1 MTDSNLNQNDPISG
15 FSTTKGMFSKVDS
28 ELLKPL
34 DKDIYKQTESFL
46 DWNTEVDLESSIND
60 FYLKDSDQDSY
71 ADTTGEPYK
80 QAAGL
85 GIDIGGGLALD
96 KATAGLL
103 VTPVPGARPLYFGI
117 NFVGGVGLNI
127 AAQKAR
133 GEENIDIGEAV
144 QSGVVQM
151 IPFGST
157 AKIGK
162 GGLKRAA
169 VQGAATGVA
178 GEQIRKGINEGELLT
193 PKEIFSSAAIG
204 GGFGVTFKGA
214 LEALETIGTKLNKK
228 YAGKTAQE
236 INQQITEK
244 EKKEITDAVS
254 QTDKLK
260 KELET
265 QQPSSTTAQP
275 NNVFQLP
282 QSLLKSKPRYG
293 MANIEFESE
302 LDLAAYLIR
311 SGKKTRS
318 KSYDK
323 IITSFQEQGFSPS
336 EIQAHGETLHK
347 KIKNMVT
354 EIKGNAKASP
364 ENTRGLVLKIP
375 TDTKYIGQSVTKKA
389 KKVKQDLGDKT
400 KTPQQY
406 TNKGVQRTFQKNVD
420 QNIREMKDRN
430 VFEGRKSQIKTKLG
444 ALNKYDERVL
454 DLKNTTRIKK
464 MAEEYIKF
472 YGERPPDELA
482 YALAQNVV
490 LATDEVMVANKKYA
504 NALNSRNF
512 DSIEKAAIEIDEALG
527 KVEEWLTLDIK
538 AIRTP
543 FGRVGKTLQAKPD
556 SGLAG
561 KTVDEVMDMTPA
573 QKRLAAEKV
582 GESTLSI
589 DEAIEQ
595 KREFRDLL
603 KQRIKEAK
611 ESGDL
616 TELYKLANDIQ
627 RTEGKVENV
636 VAVTKVK
643 GWQKSLTKF
652 NKVVNE
658 IGINAL
664 LSAPTTQEVN
674 FISGVAQSYLASL
687 KLVLGSRGPKELEAA
702 KRHIIA
708 LHSNFNFARKAWK
721 ASWDME
727 DNFVNIGNYKGAD
740 SSRFAFSSDADN
752 LAGRFVDRSGK
763 TFRLPMRLM
772 TSTDALIQAP
782 NIIAGATFEAFNVGT
797 NKGLKGDKLNKFIKG
812 HVDSILQYY
821 AENGKTPIEDISKS
835 LPSEFQDELSQIDFD
850 PSITGKILQQSQD
863 FAKTITFTQDI
874 RRDDFIGRQASNF
887 NQFVNANPLARFYFA
902 FTKAPTNILKSNA
915 RLLPGVNEPSI
926 LGVSNP
932 INDLLLPEIRN
943 DLLSKDPVIAQ
954 QTRGELMLSR
964 GLAMLIGGL
973 AVNYR
978 QKTNEE
984 GYIPPIILTGGGPDF
999 SKPEGAA
1006 MWKAQWKNGWSPY
1019 SKGTLQYDDNG
1030 EPLIGEDGEP
1040 VYEYDSYEYL
1050 PEPIAGYMRLMVDF
1064 VNASGV
1070 MGDKPYGD
1078 FTIGWT
1084 GAVGRNIF
1092 NRSFTTQI
1100 NEALSLLQAVPKIGE
1115 GDTPNDSPTNY
1126 RLKRTMQ
1133 IAGRTIVSRLIPF
1146 SNLGAKL
1153 KQAPA
1158 DILEEMGYS
1167 KEEILK
1173 YRQKVDTKVREG
1185 DAINEKREIEDPLF
1199 NKHNEYKRV
1208 LRDIINQSQE
1218 KFIGLNYDL
1227 PFMEEHATGEPVLYP
1242 QRRGLDL
1249 FSLQKYSRSKNL
1261 KYYTA
1266 QKLIGRLLPEPK
1278 EVIVGPYGSKD
1289 NITPKKLDT
1298 YDYNQLRRV
1307 INRVKINGKTL
1318 IERQNDYLEMPEYT
1332 QFAAKIK
1339 EYGLNSD
1346 LGQEAAKIIYSSMSQ
1361 INRSYILKGEAMY
1374 FEQKM
1379 DNEELQRRIDKKNKI
1394 KESFV
1399 NLLQNN

>member
-1 MTDSNLNQNDPISG
+1 MTNSNLDSKKPIKG
-15 FSTTKGMFSKVDS
+15 FSKTQGLFSEIDS
-28 ELLKPL
+28 DLLEPF
-34 DKDIYKQTESFL
+34 DRNIYKQTESFL
-46 DWNTEVDLESSIND
+46 DWNTEVDIESSIND

-85 GIDIGGGLALD
+85 GIDIGGGIALD
-96 KATAGLL
+96 KVTAPLL
-103 VTPVPGARPLYFGI
+103 VAPVPGARPLYFGI

-133 GEENIDIGEAV
+133 GEENIDIGEAI
-144 QSGVVQM
+144 QSGAIQM

-162 GGLKRAA
+162 GGLKKSAI
-169 VQGAATGVA
+169 QGAVTAVG
-178 GEQIRKGINEGELLT
+178 GEQIRKGINEGEFLT
-193 PKEIFSSAAIG
+193 PQEIFSSAAVG

-214 LEALETIGTKLNKK
+214 LDGLEAIGNKLNKK
-228 YAGKTAQE
+228 YAGKTAQQ
-236 INQQITEK
+236 INEQITEK
-244 EKKEITDAVS
+244 EKKEIINAIS
-254 QTDKLK
+254 QTNQLK
-260 KELET
+260 KKLET
-265 QQPSSTTAQP
+265 QQPTSTTAQP
-275 NNVFQLP
+275 NTVYQLP

-293 MANIEFESE
+293 RANIEFESE
-302 LDLAAYLIR
+302 LDLAAYLVR

-323 IITSFQEQGFSPS
+323 IIVSLQEQGFSPA
-336 EIQAHGETLHK
+336 EIKAHGDTLHK
-347 KIKNMVT
+347 RVKDMVT
-354 EIKGNAKASP
+354 EMTGTAQAS
-364 ENTRGLVLKIP
+364 ENTRGLTLKIP
-375 TDTKYIGQSVTKKA
+375 TDTKYIGQSVNKKA

-406 TNKGVQRTFQKNVD
+406 TNKGVPRTFQKNVD

-490 LATDEVMVANKKYA
+490 LATDEVIAANKKYA
-504 NALNSRNF
+504 NALGKRDF
-512 DSIEKAAIEIDEALG
+512 DAIEKAAVEIDAALQ

-561 KTVDEVMDMTPA
+561 KTVDEVMDMTPT
-573 QKRLAAEKV
+573 QKRLAAENV

-589 DEAIEQ
+589 DETIEQ

-627 RTEGKVENV
+627 RSEGKVENV
-636 VAVTKVK
+636 VAYTKVK
-643 GWQKSLTKF
+643 GWQKSLSKV
-652 NKVVNE
+652 NKVINE

-687 KLVLGSRGPKELEAA
+687 KLVLGARGAKEREAA
-702 KRHIIA
+702 LRHIIA

-721 ASWDME
+721 ASWDIE

-740 SSRFAFSSDADN
+740 SSRFAISSDMDN
-752 LAGRFVDRSGK
+752 LAGRFTDNSGK
-763 TFRLPMRLM
+763 VIRLPMRLM

-782 NIIAGATFEAFNVGT
+782 NIIAGATFEAFNEGT
-797 NKGLKGDKLNKFIKG
+797 NRGLQGDKLNKFIKG

-850 PSITGKILQQSQD
+850 PSITGKILRQGQE

-915 RLLPGVNEPSI
+915 RLLPFINEPTI
-926 LGVSNP
+926 LGKSNL
-932 INDLLLPEIRN
+932 INDVLLPEIRN
-943 DLLSKDPVIAQ
+943 DLLSRDPLIAQ

-964 GLAMLIGGL
+964 GLAMLIGGI

-999 SKPEGAA
+999 MRPEGAA

-1019 SKGTLQYDDNG
+1019 SVGRLQYNDDG

-1070 MGDKPYGD
+1070 IGDKPYGD
-1078 FTIGWT
+1078 FTIGWM

-1115 GDTPNDSPTNY
+1115 GDTPNDSPANY
-1126 RLKRTMQ
+1126 KLKRLSQ
-1133 IAGRTIVSRLIPF
+1133 IAGRTIVSRLVPF
-1146 SNLGAKL
+1146 SNLGSKL

-1158 DILEEMGYS
+1158 DILEMMGYS
-1167 KEEILK
+1167 KEEIQQ

-1185 DAINEKREIEDPLF
+1185 DAINEKRKIEDPLF
-1199 NKHNEYKRV
+1199 NKHNEYKRL

-1261 KYYTA
+1261 KYYSA

-1289 NITPKKLDT
+1289 NITPKKLNT

-1307 INRVKINGKTL
+1307 INRVKIDGKTL
-1318 IERQNDYLEMPEYT
+1318 IEKQNEYLEMPEYT
-1332 QFAAKIK
+1332 KPAAKIK
-1339 EYGLNSD
+1339 EVGLNSEE
-1346 LGQEAAKIIYSSMSQ
+1346 GQIAAKIIYSAMSQ
-1361 INRSYILKGEAMY
+1361 INRSYILKGESMY

-1379 DNEELQRRIDKKNKI
+1379 DNEELQRRIDKKRKI

-1399 NLLQNN
+1399 NFLETN